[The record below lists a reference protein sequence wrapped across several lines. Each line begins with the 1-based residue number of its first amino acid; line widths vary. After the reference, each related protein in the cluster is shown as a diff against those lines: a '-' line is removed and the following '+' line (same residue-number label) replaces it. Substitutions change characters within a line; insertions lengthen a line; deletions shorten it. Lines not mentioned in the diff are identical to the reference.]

1 MQPPTLAD
9 VVAIIEHLYPPN
21 TAQSWDQVGLVTGDP
36 SQPVRHIHCALDPTL
51 AVIEEA
57 RSVGAD
63 LLLTHHPLLKRGV
76 HSVATTT
83 AKGASV
89 TTLVI
94 ADIAL
99 YVVHTNADVAERG
112 VSVALAG
119 LCGLQEVEPLVFE
132 QDRPMGRVGD
142 LAAAVSLADFADD
155 LARALPAAPV
165 GVRVSGDPAASVRR
179 VAVSGG
185 AGDTLLA
192 AAREARADV
201 FVTADLRHHP
211 TIEAREETRGG
222 PPYLIDAGHWA
233 SEACWLPLVAADLG
247 VRLGPDVEVSVSALC
262 TDPWTF
268 LAGGGSTAPA

>member
-99 YVVHTNADVAERG
+99 YVAHTNADVA
-112 VSVALAG
+112 AH
-119 LCGLQEVEPLVFE
+119 EVLHMTW
-132 QDRPMGRVGD
+132 R
-142 LAAAVSLADFADD
+142 AAIDQDD
-155 LARALPAAPV
+155 LLPTQQITI
-165 GVRVSGDPAASVRR
+165 GDPHR
-179 VAVSGG
+179 
-185 AGDTLLA
+185 
-192 AAREARADV
+192 
-201 FVTADLRHHP
+201 
-211 TIEAREETRGG
+211 
-222 PPYLIDAGHWA
+222 DAMKMK
-233 SEACWLPLVAADLG
+233 SQPLHRCLSTCD
-247 VRLGPDVEVSVSALC
+247 
-262 TDPWTF
+262 
-268 LAGGGSTAPA
+268 GSNFR